1 MIAQICAIVVIR
13 KPKTKDIA
21 TSRQQLHGVKDC
33 CFFSFSLM
41 VVTFFS
47 FFFFLPQ
54 QIFFWTSL
62 RKNGRLPPFFSQ
74 RLQQMFVQR
83 GIIFPRNRCVY
94 RYFVTESGFVS
105 LKNKTYNSHTRTPTI
120 YLNELFTFINFNPC
134 YTDRQ

>member
-47 FFFFLPQ
+47 FFF
-54 QIFFWTSL
+54 SYHS
-62 RKNGRLPPFFSQ
+62 RFFSGLHYGKWQ
-74 RLQQMFVQR
+74 
-83 GIIFPRNRCVY
+83 IAAIF
-94 RYFVTESGFVS
+94 
-105 LKNKTYNSHTRTPTI
+105 
-120 YLNELFTFINFNPC
+120 
-134 YTDRQ
+134 

>member
-47 FFFFLPQ
+47 FFFLTIADFFLD
-54 QIFFWTSL
+54 FTTEKW
-62 RKNGRLPPFFSQ
+62 PFFSQ
-74 RLQQMFVQR
+74 RLQ
-83 GIIFPRNRCVY
+83 
-94 RYFVTESGFVS
+94 
-105 LKNKTYNSHTRTPTI
+105 
-120 YLNELFTFINFNPC
+120 
-134 YTDRQ
+134 